1 MEKDRLR
8 AVGYRRVSMR
18 EQVDGHSLDAQE
30 KNIRDYAKHNDWE
43 LIELYT
49 DAGISAKKDSH
60 RPALAQLMQNA
71 EAGKFDVVIVDKV
84 DRFYRHLAGL
94 LTALDELR
102 GFDVSFVSVQERLD
116 FTSPWGKLML
126 TVLGI
131 LAEIYLDNLRQE
143 TIKGKRQ
150 RAREG
155 LWNGFA
161 PLGYCRGL
169 CAECTEPNG
178 KDYCPEYGTP
188 NKTDGKRLIV
198 HPIDSEVVKLIFKWY
213 LEGNTSFM
221 DIADR
226 LNDYTLTLP
235 DGYSVKIRQRGHPGF
250 SNPGAFTK
258 DTVRNTMV
266 RVFYIGK
273 VPYLSSKKLGSRHTK
288 RSELGEME
296 LFDGKHP
303 AIISPEDFQRAAEL
317 RSLNG
322 FNCKKKGERGVQ
334 VYPLTGSLFCG
345 YCGSTVRGVS
355 SEGRR
360 YYRDSA
366 LIDRTHTCQQKST
379 RANELELQ
387 LLSWIRDNSYN
398 WQNSRE
404 IYDQHQKELDAESRM
419 ERAKELYIDGE
430 ITREI
435 FAEEKNRYEKTLN
448 SLQNTNINA
457 TMTLAQAILTG
468 VEAWDSTL
476 PTERKKLLRT
486 AIRAAF
492 IRGDAFV
499 ALQPTEAFSPLVEQK
514 SCSCGEGGIRTHGGP
529 KDHNGFRDRPDRPLR
544 HLSSAPLIISKIG

>member
-1 MEKDRLR
+1 ME
-8 AVGYRRVSMR
+8 
-18 EQVDGHSLDAQE
+18 DA
-30 KNIRDYAKHNDWE
+30 K
-43 LIELYT
+43 
-49 DAGISAKKDSH
+49 
-60 RPALAQLMQNA
+60 
-71 EAGKFDVVIVDKV
+71 AGKFDVVIVDKV

-102 GFDVSFVSVQERLD
+102 SYNVSFVSVMERLD

-178 KDYCPEYGTP
+178 KGYCPEYGTP
-188 NKTDGKRLIV
+188 NKTDGKRLIA

-213 LEGNTSFM
+213 LEGNNSYM

-226 LNDYTLTLP
+226 LNDYNLVLP
-235 DGYSVKIRQRGHPGF
+235 SGYSVKIRQRGHPGF
-250 SNPGAFTK
+250 SAPGPFTK
-258 DTVRNTMV
+258 DTVRNTLV
-266 RVFYIGK
+266 RVFYTGK
-273 VPYLSSKKLGSRHTK
+273 LPYLSSKRLGSRHTK
-288 RSELGEME
+288 RSELKEVE
-296 LFDGKHP
+296 LFEGKHP
-303 AIISPEDFQRAAEL
+303 AMVSQEDFDKVAENW
-317 RSLNG
+317 SLSG

-334 VYPLTGSLFCG
+334 VYPLTGALFCG

-360 YYRDSA
+360 YYRDSS
-366 LIDRTHTCQQKST
+366 LIDRTHTCQQKSV

-387 LLSWIRDNSYN
+387 LLSWLRDNSYN
-398 WQNSRE
+398 WQNSSE
-404 IYDQHQKELDAESRM
+404 IFNQQQKEQEAESRM
-419 ERAKELYIDGE
+419 ERAKELYIAGE
-430 ITREI
+430 ITREM
-435 FAEEKNRYEKTLN
+435 FTEEKNRYEKTLN

-457 TMTLAQAILTG
+457 TMTLAQDILTG
-468 VEAWDSTL
+468 LDAWDRTL
-476 PTERKKLLRT
+476 PTERKKLLRM

-514 SCSCGEGGIRTHGGP
+514 SCSCGEGGIRTHGGR
-529 KDHNGFRDRPDRPLR
+529 KDHNGFRDRPDRPLW
-544 HLSSAPLIISKIG
+544 HLS

>member
-1 MEKDRLR
+1 MEKAKLR

-30 KNIRDYAKHNDWE
+30 KNIRDYANHNDWE
-43 LIELYT
+43 LIEIYT
-49 DAGISAKKDSH
+49 DAGLSAKKDSH
-60 RPALAQLMQNA
+60 RPSLAKLMEEA
-71 EAGKFDVVIVDKV
+71 KAGKFDVVIVDKV

-102 GFDVSFVSVQERLD
+102 SYNVSFVSVMERLD

-126 TVLGI
+126 TVLGV

-169 CAECTEPNG
+169 CTECLEPNG
-178 KDYCPEYGTP
+178 KDYCPEYGKP
-188 NKTDGKRLIV
+188 NKTDGKRLIL
-198 HPIDSEVVKLIFKWY
+198 HPIDSEVVRLIFKWY
-213 LEGNTSFM
+213 LEGNVSFK

-226 LNDYTLTLP
+226 LNDYNLKLA
-235 DGYSVKIRQRGHPGF
+235 DGYTIKVRQRGHPGF
-250 SNPGAFTK
+250 SKPGPFTR
-258 DTVRNTMV
+258 DTVRNTLH
-266 RVFYIGK
+266 RVFYTGK
-273 VPYLSSKKLGSRHTK
+273 LPYLSSKHLGSRHTK

-303 AIISPEDFQRAAEL
+303 AIITEEEFQRAKEL
-317 RSLNG
+317 CELNG
-322 FNCKKKGERGVQ
+322 FNCKKKGERAVQ
-334 VYPLTGSLFCG
+334 IYPLTGSLFCG

-360 YYRDSA
+360 YYRDAA
-366 LIDRTHTCQQKST
+366 LIERTHKCNQKSV
-379 RANELELQ
+379 RADDLELQ
-387 LLSWIRDNSYN
+387 LLLTLLNIGYN
-398 WQNSRE
+398 WQNSKE
-404 IYDQHQKELDAESRM
+404 IYDQQQKEREAETRV
-419 ERAKELYIDGE
+419 ERAKELYIGGE
-430 ITREI
+430 ITREMYQ
-435 FAEEKNRYEKTLN
+435 EERNRYESAIK

-457 TMTLAQAILTG
+457 TMALAKELQAGLQ
-468 VEAWDSTL
+468 AWDSTL

-499 ALQPTEAFSPLVEQK
+499 ALQPTVAFSPLAELK
-514 SCSCGEGGIRTHGGP
+514 SGSCGESGIRTHGGP
-529 KDHNGFRDRPDRPLR
+529 VGPQRFSRPPHSTALAS
-544 HLSSAPLIISKIG
+544 LQ